1 MSHKT
6 IWVDNKEYE
15 VVATVHDND
24 SNKDFVVYTDKV
36 IDKFK
41 GVTLYCVLYHEENGE
56 LIPEKIILDQ
66 DKEVAK
72 ELIMTVMKSSYKYM
86 KNKKQA

>member
-6 IWVDNKEYE
+6 IWVDNTEYE

-24 SNKDFVVYTDKV
+24 TDKDYVVYTDKI
-36 IDKFK
+36 IDKLK

-56 LIPEKIILDQ
+56 LIPEKIIANA

-72 ELIMTVMKSSYKYM
+72 ELIMTIMKNSTKFI

>member
-6 IWVDNKEYE
+6 IWVDNTEYE
-15 VVATVHDND
+15 VVATIHDNETD
-24 SNKDFVVYTDKV
+24 KDYAVYTDKI
-36 IDKFK
+36 IDKNK
-41 GVTLYCVLYHEENGE
+41 GVTLYCVLYHEEDGA
-56 LIPEKIILDQ
+56 LIPEKIVLDA

-72 ELIMTVMKSSYKYM
+72 ELIISIMKSSYKYA